1 MTESYAKRYLKRC
14 EEFILCAELGG
25 KDFIGIERSKFRYT
39 LYQYFIHGS
48 VSLYELSDDDGIGSR
63 TIGKEKELIDVKKY
77 LNKHVL
83 FQAHDNFY
91 VVGFSPLD
99 KNDDWDG
106 KIIEESFYGNDR
118 SWLICF
124 DGNPIV
130 NGKELKLF
138 DYAKLKDKEYDVNLN
153 GGVIV
158 MFTKK

>member
-1 MTESYAKRYLKRC
+1 MFFS
-14 EEFILCAELGG
+14 
-25 KDFIGIERSKFRYT
+25 
-39 LYQYFIHGS
+39 
-48 VSLYELSDDDGIGSR
+48 
-63 TIGKEKELIDVKKY
+63 
-77 LNKHVL
+77 
-83 FQAHDNFY
+83 QAHDNFY
-91 VVGFSPLD
+91 VAGFNPLD

-158 MFTKK
+158 MFTKL

>member
-48 VSLYELSDDDGIGSR
+48 ASFYELSDDGIVSR
-63 TIGKEKELIDVKKY
+63 TIGKEKQLVDVKKY
-77 LNKHVL
+77 FNKNTIL
-83 FQAHDNFY
+83 QAHDDFY
-91 VVGFSPLD
+91 VAGFSPLD

-106 KIIEESFYGNDR
+106 KIIKESFHGNDY

-124 DGNPIV
+124 GGNPIV

-138 DYAKLKDKEYDVNLN
+138 DYAKLRDKEYDVNLN

-158 MFTKK
+158 MFTKL